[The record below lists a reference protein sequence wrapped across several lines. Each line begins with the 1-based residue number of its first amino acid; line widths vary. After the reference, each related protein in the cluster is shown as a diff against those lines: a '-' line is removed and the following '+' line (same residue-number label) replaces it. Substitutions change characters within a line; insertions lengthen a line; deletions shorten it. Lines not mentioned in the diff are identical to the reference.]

1 MRKIINSV
9 IVVVLLSFT
18 FSINSYTQATSTQPI
33 EKDTSFY
40 GEIYQLTEI
49 VDVIDGD
56 TIEIPILDER
66 WLSEENKDKESIK
79 VRLMGINC
87 FDKWDQATWI
97 QARESA
103 IYYFTEERKLNK
115 EKGENIKLIE
125 EDGFYMKVVKRDDND
140 RLLAYITTFFQNFH
154 PEVTPV
160 EVNNENFF
168 YGIDLSHYQ
177 VFHGYAVPTVN
188 FCINDGS
195 KEDLERMREY
205 VDTAIAT
212 YKHLPSRDTSI
223 WCADKLSD
231 EIDIEIDPYDKSDK
245 SHLTNGNHITIKW
258 SDEPTLEY
266 INLAGYSVID
276 ENASQ
281 LHRFFLPD
289 VSLGKHTSNISMWF
303 GDPKTYPTDW
313 LMRNDA
319 DDGYEIYT
327 LTETLVTM
335 DKDNPES
342 IFLRDPNRKIVD
354 WVFWNGEETVSPD
367 KIIDHLS
374 MLIDNLSENSEDK
387 EEDEETK
394 EVNDV
399 IVFETNHG
407 SFEVNLWTDKAPIAC
422 NNMIT
427 KVKDGFYDGLT
438 FHRVVKGFVIQ
449 GGCPDGTGKG
459 GGFMDVDPKFD
470 ESSNIRGRIAMAS
483 NSRVQPISYQSD
495 SQFYINLGD
504 NSYLDKLGFIAFGEV
519 INGMDVI
526 DEISEVETEF
536 GPYNEKSLPIED
548 VIIKKAILKK
558 SE

>member
-18 FSINSYTQATSTQPI
+18 FSTNSYSQATSTQPI

-66 WLSEENKDKESIK
+66 WLSEEDKDKESIK
-79 VRLMGINC
+79 VRLVGINC

-97 QARESA
+97 RARSSLA
-103 IYYFTEERKLNK
+103 FSLTGWTNPVKEEN
-115 EKGENIKLIE
+115 ENIQLMAGI
-125 EDGFYMKVVKRDDND
+125 DFYMKVVKHDNND
-140 RLLAYITTFFQNFH
+140 RLLAYIVMLPPMVPPLGPRT
-154 PEVTPV
+154 E
-160 EVNNENFF
+160 ENFF
-168 YGIDLSHYQ
+168 DSIDLSYSL
-177 VFHGYAVPTVN
+177 VYDGLAIPSVN
-188 FCINDGS
+188 FCIRDGS
-195 KEDLERMREY
+195 KEDLERMKEY
-205 VDTAIAT
+205 VKAALLRFEDS
-212 YKHLPSRDTSI
+212 PSPNNRASI

-231 EIDIEIDPYDKSDK
+231 EIDIEIDPYEKNDE
-245 SHLTNGNHITIKW
+245 SHLTNGNHIIIKW
-258 SDEPTLEY
+258 SDKPSLEY